1 MNNKLL
7 ASLKNKIDTS
17 ANQIPKEDNI
27 FEIKKEI
34 IPTENKNETKIV
46 RKNISITLK
55 QQMMIHEMSKSNY
68 KINLSSIARREIEKI
83 YNEFKLKNNSI

>member
-17 ANQIPKEDNI
+17 ASQIPNEENI
-27 FEIKKEI
+27 LEIKQEI
-34 IPTENKNETKIV
+34 IKTEIKNETKIV

-55 QQMMIHEMSKSNY
+55 QQMMIDEMSKNNY
-68 KINLSSIARREIEKI
+68 EINLSSIARREIEKI
-83 YNEFKLKNNSI
+83 YNEFKFKK

>member
-17 ANQIPKEDNI
+17 ASQIPKEENI
-27 FEIKKEI
+27 FEVKKEI
-34 IPTENKNETKIV
+34 IQSEIKDETKIV

-55 QQMMIHEMSKSNY
+55 QQRMIDEMSKNNY
-68 KINLSSIARREIEKI
+68 EINLSSIARREIEKI
-83 YNEFKLKNNSI
+83 YNEFKLKK

>member
-17 ANQIPKEDNI
+17 ASQIPKEENI
-27 FEIKKEI
+27 LEIKKEI
-34 IPTENKNETKIV
+34 IKPVNKDETKIV

-55 QQMMIHEMSKSNY
+55 QQMMIDEMSKNNY
-68 KINLSSIARREIEKI
+68 EINLSSIARREIEKI
-83 YNEFKLKNNSI
+83 YNEFKFKK

>member
-17 ANQIPKEDNI
+17 ASQIPKEENVFD
-27 FEIKKEI
+27 IKKEI
-34 IPTENKNETKIV
+34 IQSEIKDETKIV

-55 QQMMIHEMSKSNY
+55 QQMMIDEMSKNNY
-68 KINLSSIARREIEKI
+68 EINLSSIARREIEKI
-83 YNEFKLKNNSI
+83 YNDFKLKK

>member
-17 ANQIPKEDNI
+17 ASQIPKEESFN
-27 FEIKKEI
+27 EIKKEI
-34 IPTENKNETKIV
+34 ISSEIKDETKIV

-55 QQMMIHEMSKSNY
+55 QQKMINEMSKNNY
-68 KINLSSIARREIEKI
+68 EINLSSISRREIEAI
-83 YNEFKLKNNSI
+83 YKEYKLKK